1 MKESL
6 VAILKGLSIVLVLVL
21 GALPGRSQ
29 FVIDGVVLDSGF
41 NPVPGVDVSLF
52 VAGRKDPV
60 ESQKSDSKSGKY
72 SFTVQLTEAFDIVF
86 LHSRYQMASVSRLA
100 ERDSQH
106 ISKVIYLKGEPV
118 PSTAADDQLHS
129 AQRVIFLAASLPLG
143 DRASFLSRFNQF
155 EVWANPN
162 RLKLTN
168 EVPKEVRAAWANE
181 ASMVDQRRT
190 ELLKSE

>member
-1 MKESL
+1 MNDRL
-6 VAILKGLSIVLVLVL
+6 AILNSLSIALVMVL
-21 GALPGRSQ
+21 GTLPGRSQ
-29 FVIDGVVLDSGF
+29 SVIDGVVLDSAF

-60 ESQKSDSKSGKY
+60 ESQKSDSKNGKY
-72 SFTVQLTEAFDIVF
+72 SFTIHLTEAFDIVF

-100 ERDSQH
+100 EKDNQH

-129 AQRVIFLAASLPLG
+129 AQRVIFLAASLPPR
-143 DRASFLSRFNQF
+143 DRAPFLRQFNEF
-155 EVWANPN
+155 EVWTDPN

-168 EVPKEVRAAWANE
+168 EVPPEVRAVWTNE
-181 ASMVDQRRT
+181 ASTLEHWRT

>member
-1 MKESL
+1 MKERL
-6 VAILKGLSIVLVLVL
+6 AAILRGFSIVLVMVL
-21 GALPGRSQ
+21 GTLPGRSQ

-72 SFTVQLTEAFDIVF
+72 SFTIQLTEAFDIVF

-129 AQRVIFLAASLPLG
+129 AQRVIFLAASLPLA
-143 DRASFLSRFNQF
+143 DRASFLNRFNQF
-155 EVWANPN
+155 EVWTDPN
-162 RLKLTN
+162 QLKLTH
-168 EVPKEVRAAWANE
+168 EVPKEVRAAWTME
-181 ASMVDQRRT
+181 ASTLEQQRIG
-190 ELLKSE
+190 LLK